1 MFEGRCEYVIT
12 EDHCKGRKG
21 SFRIQASNVACMAGG
36 ATCSKVIVVN
46 ILDTI
51 LHLRKGHAIT
61 SEPVTKGKP
70 MMAKY
75 EIIKTTFFDIIHADE
90 IGITVMWDRGTRL
103 RVHIKPSFKGKRHSS
118 FFSDGPHYEG

>member
-1 MFEGRCEYVIT
+1 
-12 EDHCKGRKG
+12 
-21 SFRIQASNVACMAGG
+21 MAGG

-46 ILDTI
+46 IQDTI

-103 RVHIKPSFKGKRHSS
+103 RVHIKPSFKGKQQASSERVCLSVCVFRCVCHTYILHSAH
-118 FFSDGPHYEG
+118 F